1 MNTPPRSLRFF
12 FIALAGLALLLGIW
26 IGVVR
31 LGFALPLPS
40 PGMISLHGPLM
51 AIGFLLTLIGLERA
65 AALDRWWVYGVPLL
79 SLLSVLSLLTELPSA
94 ITAFLAAG
102 AALMLTWF
110 FVELYNRQHEEHF
123 VIMAL
128 SAAVLAVGHLL
139 WITETALH
147 RIVPWWA
154 GFLILM
160 IAGERLELT
169 RLRSPKPLVRVL
181 FRLAVTILVA
191 GLIMSP
197 WEFRLGVRIAGAG
210 MIALA
215 LWLLRYDL
223 AWQSIKQPGL
233 ARFMAVSL
241 IAGYLWLA
249 IGGIFWIWFARF
261 FGAGP
266 LYDAMVHT
274 VFLGFVVSMI
284 FAHGPIIL
292 PAITQLA
299 LPFDKLFYLHAG
311 LLHLSLLVR
320 IAGDLALLP
329 GGQRWGGILS
339 ALAILLFLLNTIRAV
354 VSAR

>member
-1 MNTPPRSLRFF
+1 MNTPPRALRFL
-12 FIALAGLALLLGIW
+12 FIALAGLSLLLGIW
-26 IGVVR
+26 IGVAR

-51 AIGFLLTLIGLERA
+51 AVGFLLTLIGLERA
-65 AALDRWWVYGVPLL
+65 ATTNHWWVYGVPVLSILSML
-79 SLLSVLSLLTELPSA
+79 SLLIDLPSA
-94 ITAFLAAG
+94 ITAVLAAG
-102 AALMLTWF
+102 AALLLTWF
-110 FVELYNRQHEEHF
+110 FVELYKRQHEEHF

-128 SAAVLAVGHLL
+128 SAAVLASGNLL
-139 WITETALH
+139 WITETTLH

-169 RLRSPKPLVRVL
+169 RLRSPKLWVRGL
-181 FRLAVTILVA
+181 FRLAVIILIA
-191 GLIMSP
+191 GLVTSP

-210 MIALA
+210 MIAIA

-223 AWQSIKQPGL
+223 AWQSIRQPGL
-233 ARFMAVSL
+233 PRFMAAGL
-241 IAGYLWLA
+241 IAGYFWLA
-249 IGGIFWIWFARF
+249 VGGVFWIWFARF

-266 LYDAMVHT
+266 LYDAMIHT
-274 VFLGFVVSMI
+274 VLLGFVFSMI

-299 LPFDKLFYLHAG
+299 LPFHYRFYLHAG

-329 GGQRWGGILS
+329 GGQQWGGVLS
-339 ALAILLFLLNTIRAV
+339 ALAIVIFLLNNIRAV
-354 VSAR
+354 VSRD

>member
-1 MNTPPRSLRFF
+1 MNSPPRSLRFL
-12 FIALAGLALLLGIW
+12 FIALAGLSLLLGIW
-26 IGVVR
+26 IGVAR
-31 LGFALPLPS
+31 LGFAMPLLS
-40 PGMISLHGPLM
+40 SAMLSLHGPLM
-51 AIGFLLTLIGLERA
+51 AIGFLLTLIGMERA
-65 AALDRWWVYGVPLL
+65 AALDRWWVYGVPLF
-79 SLLSVLSLLTELPSA
+79 SVLSTFSLLLGLPA
-94 ITAFLAAG
+94 VIAAFFATN
-102 AALMLTWF
+102 AALLLTWF
-110 FVELYNRQHEEHF
+110 FIDVYQHEHEDHF
-123 VIMAL
+123 LMMVL
-128 SAAVLAVGHLL
+128 SAAVLFSGNQL
-139 WITETALH
+139 WLTALPIH
-147 RIVPWWA
+147 RIIPWWA

-169 RLRSPKPLVRVL
+169 RVANPKPYVQVL
-181 FRLAVTILVA
+181 FRVAVIVLVV
-191 GLIMSP
+191 GLVLSP
-197 WEFRLGVRIAGAG
+197 FEFRLGVRVAGAG
-210 MIALA
+210 MVALA
-215 LWLLRYDL
+215 LCLLRYDL

-274 VFLGFVVSMI
+274 VFLGFVFSMI
-284 FAHGPIIL
+284 FAHGPIVL
-292 PAITQLA
+292 PAIMQLA
-299 LPFDKLFYLHAG
+299 LPFHKLFYLHAG

-339 ALAILLFLLNTIRAV
+339 ALAILLFLLNTIRAF